1 MIIWYFYIKS
11 KIYKVLFTLIY
22 FRLIHI
28 KNKYFH
34 LVTNYKIEPKNKK
47 MYFIKKQPL
56 MKVIHQLK
64 EMSRTVNIQAG
75 IPVGTGKDGKIVE
88 TLQLA

>member
-1 MIIWYFYIKS
+1 MHKVENIQGFVHLYIFS
-11 KIYKVLFTLIY
+11 TYS
-22 FRLIHI
+22 H

-34 LVTNYKIEPKNKK
+34 LVTNYKIEPKTKR
-47 MYFIKKQPL
+47 FTSLKKQPL
-56 MKVIHQLK
+56 MKVIPQLK